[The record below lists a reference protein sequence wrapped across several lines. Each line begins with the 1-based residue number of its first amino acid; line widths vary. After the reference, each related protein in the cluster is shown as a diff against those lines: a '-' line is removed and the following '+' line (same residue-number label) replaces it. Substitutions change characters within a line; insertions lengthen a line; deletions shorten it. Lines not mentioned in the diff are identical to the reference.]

1 MGRSLALFLC
11 ARAVVGPTEVRFAHP
26 VRLAPDTNSQGRC
39 SVTCKLLCIRC
50 LTEIRVMVFTT
61 LKIPNMVI
69 ICNIRVTHDVNIG
82 KLFSGLDITC
92 TPSFV
97 KTGKNKYNLS
107 YNKGVM

>member
-1 MGRSLALFLC
+1 MRP
-11 ARAVVGPTEVRFAHP
+11 AVVGPTEVRFAHP
-26 VRLAPDTNSQGRC
+26 VRLAPDTHSQGRC
-39 SVTCKLLCIRC
+39 SATCKLLCIRC
-50 LTEIRVMVFTT
+50 LTEIRVIVFTT
-61 LKIPNMVI
+61 LKMPNMVI

>member
-1 MGRSLALFLC
+1 M
-11 ARAVVGPTEVRFAHP
+11 VGPTEVRFAHP

-39 SVTCKLLCIRC
+39 SVTCKLLCIRY
-50 LTEIRVMVFTT
+50 LTKIRVMVFTT
-61 LKIPNMVI
+61 LKMPNKVI

>member
-1 MGRSLALFLC
+1 
-11 ARAVVGPTEVRFAHP
+11 
-26 VRLAPDTNSQGRC
+26 
-39 SVTCKLLCIRC
+39 
-50 LTEIRVMVFTT
+50 MVFTT
-61 LKIPNMVI
+61 LKMPNKVI

-82 KLFSGLDITC
+82 KLFLGLDITC